1 METLEIVKLV
11 GIILGANGLWK
22 LIEAL
27 LKLRSDR
34 KQKSAETSHL
44 YVQANSQVVENWRE
58 WSKKLEDRIEEL
70 EKHVE
75 KLQKRNT
82 ELESE
87 LKELR
92 NSKKGNE

>member
-1 METLEIVKLV
+1 MKTLEIVKLAV
-11 GIILGANGLWK
+11 VICGANGLWK

-27 LKLRSDR
+27 LKLRLDK

-44 YVQANSQVVENWRE
+44 YVQANSQVVENWME

-70 EKHVE
+70 EKDVE
-75 KLQKRNT
+75 KLRKRNT
-82 ELESE
+82 ELEIE
-87 LKELR
+87 LEELR

>member
-1 METLEIVKLV
+1 METLEVIKLV

-27 LKLRSDR
+27 LQLRSGR
-34 KQKSAETSHL
+34 RQKSAETSNL

-70 EKHVE
+70 EMHVG

-87 LKELR
+87 LEELK
-92 NSKKGNE
+92 NSKEKDE

>member
-1 METLEIVKLV
+1 MKTLEIVKLV
-11 GIILGANGLWK
+11 VVIFGANGLWK

-27 LKLRSDR
+27 LKLRLDK

-44 YVQANSQVVENWRE
+44 YVQANSQVVENWME

-70 EKHVE
+70 EKDVE
-75 KLQKRNT
+75 KLRKRNT
-82 ELESE
+82 ELEIE
-87 LKELR
+87 LEELR